1 MSTDPDNDLT
11 LSEQAF
17 FSFIPQSFIY
27 FTTGQGWKKNVLR
40 DITVSKTQ
48 VNLAFLLENCQ
59 TEF

>member
-17 FSFIPQSFIY
+17 FSFIPQSFILL
-27 FTTGQGWKKNVLR
+27 QDRAEKNVLR
-40 DITVSKTQ
+40 DITVSKAQ

-59 TEF
+59 TKF